1 MKELKMYGGQSIGD
15 AYRLMKDY
23 SRRTGEV
30 CFVNFNDQILYSYDS
45 WNAIYMKVTHRN
57 RRAFEKMMRDSKRKT
72 KKSLRRYLASLP
84 KWRRE
89 LKSKARGVIDDKYL
103 DKWDECVNI
112 RTKDLYRGFELKCV
126 LELIQELNRDIPK
139 NERFENCKAIMFCQD
154 HTGGSA
160 YMTLSCLRAFHDLGE
175 EAALYLR

>member
-1 MKELKMYGGQSIGD
+1 MKELEMYAGQELDD

-45 WNAIYMKVTHRN
+45 WNTIYMKVTHKN
-57 RRAFEKMMRDSKRKT
+57 RRAFKKMMRDSQKKI
-72 KKSLRRYLASLP
+72 KKSFRRYLASLP
-84 KWRRE
+84 KWRKE
-89 LKSKARGVIDDKYL
+89 LKRNARGVIDDKYL
-103 DKWDECVNI
+103 EKWDECVDI

-126 LELIQELNRDIPK
+126 LELVQELNRDIPK
-139 NERFENCKAIMFCQD
+139 NERFENCKAIMYRQN
-154 HTGGSA
+154 HSGGSA
-160 YMTLSCLRAFHDLGE
+160 YMTLACLRAFHDLGK